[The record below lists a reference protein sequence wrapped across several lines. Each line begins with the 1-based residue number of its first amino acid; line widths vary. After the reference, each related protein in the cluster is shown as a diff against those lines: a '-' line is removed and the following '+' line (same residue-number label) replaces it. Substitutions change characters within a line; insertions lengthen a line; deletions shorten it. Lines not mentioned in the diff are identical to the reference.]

1 MASLLMLTVK
11 GVSASSGIND
21 SFEQNDWFC

>member
-1 MASLLMLTVK
+1 MASLLMLRVK
-11 GVSASSGIND
+11 RVSAWSGIAD

>member
-11 GVSASSGIND
+11 GVNAWSGIAD
-21 SFEQNDWFC
+21 SFEQNGWFC